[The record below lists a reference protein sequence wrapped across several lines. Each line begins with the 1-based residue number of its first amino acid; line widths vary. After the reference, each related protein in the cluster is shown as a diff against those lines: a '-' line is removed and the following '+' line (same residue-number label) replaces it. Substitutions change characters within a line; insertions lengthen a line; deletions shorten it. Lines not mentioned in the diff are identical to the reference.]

1 MISDRSY
8 FDVCRLANFGNAVE
22 VLDLL
27 PTGWFF
33 MGFFPSC
40 LRSDPGVC
48 GFVVGPGPGSRLT
61 RCPVRLTLA
70 EADDNLSEIVR
81 LRVESAVRSCKQ
93 LIG

>member
-1 MISDRSY
+1 MSDR
-8 FDVCRLANFGNAVE
+8 FDFDAFRLANFGNAVE

-27 PTGWFF
+27 PAGWVF
-33 MGFFPSC
+33 MGFFPSG
-40 LRSDPGVC
+40 LRSEPGVC

-70 EADDNLSEIVR
+70 EADNNLSEIVR